1 MCPLGASL
9 GLAGAV
15 IEDKTHFPL
24 ARPIRMKKKTDS
36 LKHVI
41 LKQFD
46 SRSHTPSDL
55 VITCLYMPEGWPC
68 AQAQHAILIRILI
81 LFSDL
86 AF

>member
-24 ARPIRMKKKTDS
+24 ARPIKKKKTDS

-46 SRSHTPSDL
+46 SRSHTHSVL
-55 VITCLYMPEGWPC
+55 EITCLYMPEGWP
-68 AQAQHAILIRILI
+68 
-81 LFSDL
+81 
-86 AF
+86 